1 MKLHVVIMKKHDMC
15 SRAVFSGGVSG
26 GPKAATVVA
35 DLSETSFPGPDGELM

>member
-1 MKLHVVIMKKHDMC
+1 MKKHDLPVC
-15 SRAVFSGGVSG
+15 SSAVFSGGVSG